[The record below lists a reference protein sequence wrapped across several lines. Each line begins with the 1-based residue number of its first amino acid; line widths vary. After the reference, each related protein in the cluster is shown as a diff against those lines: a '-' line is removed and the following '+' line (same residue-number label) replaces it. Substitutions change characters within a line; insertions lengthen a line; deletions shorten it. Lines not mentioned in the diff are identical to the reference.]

1 MLLALDTATR
11 HSGIALLDGQQ
22 LVAELTWHSTDAQTV
37 ELMPRLAQLLSW
49 HGLAPAALTAIAVSL
64 GPGSYTGLRVA
75 VSVAKGL
82 ALAHSLPLIGIPTLD
97 ATAFPHLGRPEPV
110 CAVVQA
116 GRGRILWST
125 YWPAIAIGTDRLS
138 DGIEA
143 AWVGGWEGVRSAY
156 ALSEVNEMAA
166 AVREPTYF
174 VGELPAAL
182 REQLQAILGQQARLA
197 SFTSAPRRAGAL
209 AELAWRRLQA
219 GDSDDL
225 AALSPIYLR
234 EP

>member
-1 MLLALDTATR
+1 MYKRQALF
-11 HSGIALLDGQQ
+11 DGQQ

-49 HGLAPAALTAIAVSL
+49 HSLEPSALSGVAVSL

-75 VSVAKGL
+75 VSAAKGL

-97 ATAFPHLGRPEPV
+97 ATAYPHLGRPEPV

-125 YWPAIAIGTDRLS
+125 YWPAIAIGTERLS

-143 AWVGGWEGVRSAY
+143 ALVGGWEGVRTAY

-182 REQLQAILGQQARLA
+182 REQLQAILGQHARLA
-197 SFTSAPRRAGAL
+197 SITSAPRRPGAL

-219 GDSDDL
+219 SDSDDL
-225 AALSPIYLR
+225 AALSPIYLHD
-234 EP
+234 P

>member
-11 HSGIALLDGQQ
+11 HSGIALFDGHQ

-49 HGLAPAALTAIAVSL
+49 HGLEPEALTAIAVSL

-75 VSVAKGL
+75 VSAAKGM
-82 ALAHSLPLIGIPTLD
+82 ALASGLPLLGIPTLD

-110 CAVVQA
+110 CSVVQA
-116 GRGRILWST
+116 GRGRMCWST
-125 YWPAIAIGTDRLS
+125 YWPEAAIGTERLP
-138 DGIEA
+138 DGVEA
-143 AWVGGWEGVRSAY
+143 ATVGEWKCVRTAY
-156 ALSEVNEMAA
+156 ALSDVIEMAA
-166 AVREPTYF
+166 AVHELTYF

-182 REQLQAILGQQARLA
+182 REHLQAILGKHARLA
-197 SFTSAPRRAGAL
+197 SITVAPRRAGAL
-209 AELAWRRLQA
+209 AELAWYRLQA